1 MKILN
6 DMTCVCLHSALME
19 FLPKGR
25 SVCWKHNTHGLSGMQ
40 LFSSLDLFVVGVTLM
55 RSVCRLHS
63 SDSTKS
69 VEFLSARMGI
79 RSGCNLWNTKWIC
92 DSLHICVFVCDGGRR
107 QSDRDLLYWF
117 IMVLFVSCPL
127 AWHYFILFHITHR
140 LLSQQSWELYL
151 FVLNLTQKC
160 RVRRLCFYHYKARSR
175 KWWDWWQERLL
186 PFQTVWMCWCGTC
199 PLENPCL
206 TVLCSLSSSSHT
218 VQSSYGEHFLLP
230 NSQHGQVRIWSDYR
244 TSYCNPAGKQRTE
257 VGILRGWFSGQE
269 ALLKNK
275 ATRRWK
281 GGKRS
286 YIMSDLF

>member
-107 QSDRDLLYWF
+107 QSDRDLLYWY

-127 AWHYFILFHITHR
+127 AWHYFVLFHITHR

-160 RVRRLCFYHYKARSR
+160 RDCVSTIIRPGAESDETDDRKGCFLSRRCGCAGVELALWKIPASPCCAHYPHQLALYKAAMVSISCFLTRSTARYAYEVITGLPTVTQLESREQRLASCGVDLVGR
-175 KWWDWWQERLL
+175 KH
-186 PFQTVWMCWCGTC
+186 C
-199 PLENPCL
+199 
-206 TVLCSLSSSSHT
+206 
-218 VQSSYGEHFLLP
+218 
-230 NSQHGQVRIWSDYR
+230 
-244 TSYCNPAGKQRTE
+244 
-257 VGILRGWFSGQE
+257 
-269 ALLKNK
+269 
-275 ATRRWK
+275 
-281 GGKRS
+281 
-286 YIMSDLF
+286 